1 MTWLLLLLV
10 LGVNMTFWGG
20 MGIVRAFDE
29 RIRRRSRP
37 AERAPA
43 IPLWDV
49 AVMIAAHN
57 EEAVIGASLG
67 RLLELIPADCVHV
80 VSDWSTDSTVQIAQ
94 GMGVNVVETPKNV
107 GKAAALTFG
116 RDHFELLDKFKAVM
130 ILDADTKLD
139 RRYFELALPMF
150 DDPRIVAVAGCAHT
164 WWQRQ
169 MGFTGNVLVTH
180 RQRVYLLTQWLL
192 KYGQTWRG
200 ISATLIVPGFASM
213 YRCDALREIQIEV
226 PGLII
231 EDFNMTFQVHAKRLG
246 RIAFHPGAKAY
257 TQDPSVLRDYIKQVR
272 RWDLGLW
279 QTIRRWLPKRPVFLA
294 TVVVTVIELVLS
306 SLMML
311 LLPLI
316 GVVALISL
324 VPGLNAGPVLAS
336 LLAWASAY
344 LGFPVIVIV
353 IVGADYLLTC
363 VVAFVERRPY
373 VLLAGLLSIPMRVI
387 DAALALYTLPRA
399 WLDRSDGQ
407 WVSPTRRA
415 LTPDK
420 TPATSIAVPI
430 LEGQPS

>member
-20 MGIVRAFDE
+20 MGILRSVDE
-29 RIRRRSRP
+29 RVRRRTRP
-37 AERAPA
+37 VERNPS

-80 VSDWSTDSTVQIAQ
+80 VSDWSSDRTVQIARDV
-94 GMGVNVVETPKNV
+94 GVNVVETPKNV

-116 RDHFELLDKFKAVM
+116 RDHFGLLDKFRAVM

-164 WWQRQ
+164 WWQRK
-169 MGFTGNVLVTH
+169 MGVVGNVLVTH

-246 RIAFHPGAKAY
+246 RIAFHPMAKAY

-279 QTIRRWLPKRPVFLA
+279 QTIRRWLPKRPVFLVTVLI
-294 TVVVTVIELVLS
+294 TVVELVLS

-311 LLPLI
+311 LLPLV
-316 GVVALISL
+316 GVAALVALIPAVGAL
-324 VPGLNAGPVLAS
+324 PVVAGA
-336 LLAWASAY
+336 LAWASGY
-344 LGFPVIVIV
+344 LGFPFVVYV

-363 VVAFVERRPY
+363 VVAFAERRPQI
-373 VLLAGLLSIPMRVI
+373 LLAGMLSIPMRVI

-415 LTPDK
+415 LT
-420 TPATSIAVPI
+420 TEESPATSIAVPI

>member
-20 MGIVRAFDE
+20 MGVVRALDE
-29 RIRRRSRP
+29 RIRRRSP
-37 AERAPA
+37 PEQGGPA

-67 RLLELIPADCVHV
+67 RLLELIPAECVHV
-80 VSDWSTDSTVQIAQ
+80 VSDWSSDRTVQIARDV
-94 GMGVNVVETPKNV
+94 GVNVVETPKNV
-107 GKAAALTFG
+107 GKAAALTFASE
-116 RDHFELLDKFKAVM
+116 HFELLDKFKAVM

-150 DDPRIVAVAGCAHT
+150 NDPRIVAVAGCAHT
-164 WWQRQ
+164 WWQRK
-169 MGFTGNVLVTH
+169 MGPMANVLVTH
-180 RQRVYLLTQWLL
+180 RQRVYLLTQLL
-192 KYGQTWRG
+192 IKYGQTWRG

-231 EDFNMTFQVHAKRLG
+231 EDFNMTFQVHSKRLG

-257 TQDPSVLRDYIKQVR
+257 TQDPSRLRDYIKQVR

-294 TVVVTVIELVLS
+294 TVLVTVVELVLS

-311 LLPLI
+311 LLPLV
-316 GVVALISL
+316 GVAALVAVIPAVGAL
-324 VPGLNAGPVLAS
+324 PVVVDA
-336 LLAWASAY
+336 LAWTSAY
-344 LGFPVIVIV
+344 LGFPWIVVV

-363 VVAFVERRPY
+363 VVAIAERRPQI
-373 VLLAGLLSIPMRVI
+373 LLAGMLSIPMRVI

-407 WVSPTRRA
+407 WVSPTRRSLA
-415 LTPDK
+415 PEES
-420 TPATSIAVPI
+420 PATSSAVPI
-430 LEGQPS
+430 LEGQTI

>member
-10 LGVNMTFWGG
+10 LGVNMTFWGS
-20 MGIVRAFDE
+20 MGAIRALDE
-29 RIRRRSRP
+29 RVRRGSRP
-37 AERAPA
+37 VERGTA

-80 VSDWSTDSTVQIAQ
+80 VSDWSQDRTVQIARE
-94 GMGVNVVETPKNV
+94 MGVYGVETPKNV
-107 GKAAALTFG
+107 GKAAALTFCCE
-116 RDHFELLDKFKAVM
+116 HFGLLDKFKAVM

-164 WWQRQ
+164 WWQRK
-169 MGFTGNVLVTH
+169 MGFVGNVLVTH

-213 YRCDALREIQIEV
+213 YRCEALREIQIEV

-231 EDFNMTFQVHAKRLG
+231 EDFNMTFQVHSKKLG
-246 RIAFHPGAKAY
+246 RIAFHPMAKAY

-279 QTIRRWLPKRPVFLA
+279 QTIRRWLPKQPVFLL
-294 TVVVTVIELVLS
+294 TVLVTVIELVLS

-311 LLPLI
+311 LLPLVS
-316 GVVALISL
+316 VVALISAI
-324 VPGLNAGPVLAS
+324 PGIQLGAAVAGA
-336 LLAWASAY
+336 LAWASAY
-344 LGFPVIVIV
+344 LGFPFIVVVIA
-353 IVGADYLLTC
+353 GADYLLTL
-363 VVAFVERRPY
+363 VVAIIERRPLI
-373 VLLAGLLSIPMRVI
+373 LLSGLFSIPMRVI

-399 WLDRSDGQ
+399 WLDRSSGQ

-415 LTPDK
+415 LAPEES
-420 TPATSIAVPI
+420 PAPSIEVPI
-430 LEGQPS
+430 LEGQPT